1 MDEVKTIKERCLKQP
16 EKYLWK
22 TTKEYDQIKNIFYH
36 LLSLK
41 YEDKPDYSYIR
52 SELHLILERHISLDT
67 PSRLL
72 NSHKKISLKR
82 KEEISAKKR
91 IIKEKRKRIGNIKGD
106 ICKGLN
112 KDESLNENLIP
123 GKKHVDYKMGNNV
136 KEINNHSPFEI
147 QTKMNKPCDFNQRH
161 SNLSNQF
168 PKNIQFVSHPGLFS
182 QMGHFGNINSLSQIN
197 SLNQINPM
205 GFNPI
210 IQMNPSNNVN
220 QINQRGIPQSII
232 PIVPNF
238 MVMNSFPNAINLSQ
252 NMFMPLINYP
262 SYSQNII
269 NINQLNTSNPFFIPT
284 IHSIQQQYNQ
294 DFNSQKPRNDPRI
307 QLQNSS
313 FKNDLFNMMNKFNA
327 KFLPKL
333 NIPKESDN
341 QVNIN
346 IPNSDA
352 QKLNHIEE
360 KISIPQ
366 NNNITPEVIP
376 DLNNYKL
383 NEVENKFNN

>member
-1 MDEVKTIKERCLKQP
+1 
-16 EKYLWK
+16 
-22 TTKEYDQIKNIFYH
+22 
-36 LLSLK
+36 
-41 YEDKPDYSYIR
+41 
-52 SELHLILERHISLDT
+52 
-67 PSRLL
+67 
-72 NSHKKISLKR
+72 
-82 KEEISAKKR
+82 
-91 IIKEKRKRIGNIKGD
+91 
-106 ICKGLN
+106 
-112 KDESLNENLIP
+112 
-123 GKKHVDYKMGNNV
+123 
-136 KEINNHSPFEI
+136 
-147 QTKMNKPCDFNQRH
+147 
-161 SNLSNQF
+161 
-168 PKNIQFVSHPGLFS
+168 
-182 QMGHFGNINSLSQIN
+182 
-197 SLNQINPM
+197 
-205 GFNPI
+205 
-210 IQMNPSNNVN
+210 
-220 QINQRGIPQSII
+220 
-232 PIVPNF
+232 
-238 MVMNSFPNAINLSQ
+238 
-252 NMFMPLINYP
+252 MPLINYP